1 MSMTSQHHRGM
12 THLLEA
18 IPQAP
23 KPTPAPSSGIFAEFR
38 MALSRQVRSVARNK
52 FFLKTRY
59 GGAIVIALVESAL
72 YFHAG
77 RRGNSPCL
85 SCSDVQFENSRAFIC
100 GQFVAENVLSS
111 CCFCCQQMHHFV
123 CYCCVISL

>member
-1 MSMTSQHHRGM
+1 MSMTSQHHRDM

-77 RRGNSPCL
+77 GGLTVLACPAAMCKLRTAGQLFMGCL
-85 SCSDVQFENSRAFIC
+85 
-100 GQFVAENVLSS
+100 LP
-111 CCFCCQQMHHFV
+111 
-123 CYCCVISL
+123 